1 VARNRA
7 EVSKVDRTTI
17 MIVVAAA
24 MSAVGIVGDYFLKR
38 ASGEASPL
46 VTPAFLVGLALYSST
61 AFAWVFVMSYLKLA
75 TIGAIYSVCMILM
88 LTGMGFLLFDE
99 TLNRNE
105 IAGIVL
111 AIASIILLSRFG

>member
-1 VARNRA
+1 M
-7 EVSKVDRTTI
+7 DRTTI

-46 VTPAFLVGLALYSST
+46 STPTFLIGLALYSST
-61 AFAWVFVMSYLKLA
+61 AFAWVFVMRYLKLA
-75 TIGAIYSVCMILM
+75 TIGVIYSVCMILM
-88 LTGMGFLLFDE
+88 LTTMGFLFFDE
-99 TLNRNE
+99 TLNRYE
-105 IAGIVL
+105 VVGIVF

>member
-1 VARNRA
+1 
-7 EVSKVDRTTI
+7 VDRTTI
-17 MIVVAAA
+17 MIIIAAA

-38 ASGEASPL
+38 ASGEPNPL

-61 AFAWVFVMSYLKLA
+61 AFAWVFVMRSLKLA

-88 LTGMGFLLFDE
+88 LTSMGFLVFGE
-99 TLNRNE
+99 TLNRYE
-105 IAGIVL
+105 LAGIVL